1 MGYRGAA
8 WATFWAY
15 LVSAVIIY
23 YYSQKFYPIRY
34 EWKKIISLGLIL
46 VSVFLLINI
55 LTKNIEL
62 QLRFIVR
69 LFALLFYIVAPFFFG
84 IFGAKEKEF
93 LFSLT
98 KKAFRRK

>member
-1 MGYRGAA
+1 L
-8 WATFWAY
+8 AY

-69 LFALLFYIVAPFFFG
+69 LLALLFYIAAPFFFG